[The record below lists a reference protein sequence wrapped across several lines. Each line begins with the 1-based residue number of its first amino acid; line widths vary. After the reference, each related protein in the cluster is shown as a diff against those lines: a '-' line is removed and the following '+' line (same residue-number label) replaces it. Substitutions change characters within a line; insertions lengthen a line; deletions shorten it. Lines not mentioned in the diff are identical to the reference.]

1 MRENIVSLGETKSY
15 GQMMRE
21 AGYTQSTSEQPE
33 KMITEALMA
42 EVEDELTL
50 IRKVKRQAIRN
61 ITEIKLKKT
70 DARSLSTIIANLDK
84 VDLSHMARGQME
96 KNKKIS
102 ISIDL

>member
-1 MRENIVSLGETKSY
+1 MRDNITRMGETKTKQ
-15 GQMMRE
+15 QMLIE
-21 AGYTQSTSEQPE
+21 AGYSESTSDQPGRI
-33 KMITEALMA
+33 ITKELMA

-50 IRKVKRQAIRN
+50 LRKVKRKALQE
-61 ITEIKLKKT
+61 ITDIKLKKT
-70 DARSLSTIIANLDK
+70 DARSLSTIVANLDK

>member
-1 MRENIVSLGETKSY
+1 MRDNITRLGETKTY
-15 GQMMRE
+15 AQMLKE
-21 AGYTQSTSEQPE
+21 AGYSESTSDQP
-33 KMITEALMA
+33 KKIITPEILA

-50 IRKVKRQAIRN
+50 IRKVKRQALLE
-61 ITEIKLKKT
+61 ITGSKLKKT
-70 DARSLSTIIANLDK
+70 DARSLSTIVANLDK